1 MSKWCR
7 LGAGGVGADLEPVVA
22 RGLVHLH
29 VLDER
34 RVLLLEALDPLRA
47 VARASV
53 HGQERHLLRQGLD
66 AALHGDEM
74 AQGGERERKR
84 EKWKEADRHRREKE
98 RTKRTTQVS
107 ERLCERLVS

>member
-1 MSKWCR
+1 MSGWSR

-74 AQGGERERKR
+74 AQGGGERGSGKNGKKR
-84 EKWKEADRHRREKE
+84 TGTGGKRREQKE
-98 RTKRTTQVS
+98 QLR
-107 ERLCERLVS
+107 

>member
-1 MSKWCR
+1 MARTGKGCGWVSKWCR

-74 AQGGERERKR
+74 AQGGRERKR
-84 EKWKEADRHRREKE
+84 ENGKKRASTGGKGED
-98 RTKRTTQVS
+98 TKNNS
-107 ERLCERLVS
+107 GE